1 MINTILIFPIIAC
14 ILMFLIKNKNIDFL
28 MFNSYALLQFVISIL
43 LINKNVE
50 STKYFAL
57 DGINTIFLIILSFVF
72 LMVTIYSN
80 SYIKNLEFEESRIR
94 KYIMATMLFVLSMT
108 GTILSAD
115 LAISW
120 ILVEATTLSSA
131 YLIYFNKTKHSIEA
145 AWKYVF
151 ICSIGIAMAFVG
163 IILLNIA
170 STSINTMNFNV
181 LYQNAQ
187 FFDLNW
193 LKFAFLFMMFGF
205 GTKMGL
211 APVHYWLPDAHS
223 EAPSPIS
230 ALLSATLL
238 NSAFLVIIKIY
249 KIMEIAQCSE
259 YAKIVLM
266 VMGFVSLFVTAVFV
280 YHIKNYKRMLAY
292 SSIEN
297 MGIITIGLALGGQAY
312 VALILHLIGH
322 SLAKASFF
330 LTSGNIL
337 ELYNSKKTKSVK
349 GLMIADSKTA
359 WLWLVSFLGICA
371 FPTSVLFISEFIII
385 KELLIRQ
392 HYLLAIL
399 FVLLLTIIL
408 FGMGRVVIKMAF
420 GKLSEDKAKIVNENK
435 PKISF
440 GMYVPQIAMLCALFI
455 LGVYIPNWLKIIIDT
470 FVKNLM

>member
-1 MINTILIFPIIAC
+1 MISTILIFPIIAC
-14 ILMFLIKNKNIDFL
+14 ILMFLIRNKKIDFL
-28 MFNSYALLQFVISIL
+28 MLNLYAILQFVISIL
-43 LINKNVE
+43 LVNNNAE
-50 STKYFAL
+50 TAKYFML
-57 DGINTIFLIILSFVF
+57 DGINTIFLMILSFVF

-80 SYIKNLEFEESRIR
+80 SYIRNLNFEDKRIR
-94 KYIMATMLFVLSMT
+94 NYIVATMLFVLSMT

-120 ILVEATTLSSA
+120 ILVEATTLTSA

-170 STSINTMNFNV
+170 STSINTMNFDV
-181 LYQNAQ
+181 LYQNANT
-187 FFDLNW
+187 FDVNW

-238 NSAFLVIIKIY
+238 NSAFLVIMKVY
-249 KIMEIAQCSE
+249 KIMEIANCSA

-312 VALILHLIGH
+312 IALILHLIGH

-330 LTSGNIL
+330 LTSGNVL

-359 WLWLVSFLGICA
+359 WLWLISFLGICA

-385 KELLIRQ
+385 KELLIRH

-399 FVLLLTIIL
+399 FVILLTIIL

-435 PKISF
+435 PKLTF
-440 GMYVPQIAMLCALFI
+440 GMYFPQIVMLCALFV
-455 LGVYIPNWLKIIIDT
+455 LGMYLPNWLKVIIDT
-470 FVKNLM
+470 FVQNLM

>member
-1 MINTILIFPIIAC
+1 MINTILIFPIVAC
-14 ILMFLIKNKNIDFL
+14 ILMFLIKNKKIDFL

-330 LTSGNIL
+330 LTSGNVL

>member
-1 MINTILIFPIIAC
+1 MISTILIFPIIAC
-14 ILMFLIKNKNIDFL
+14 ILMFLIRNKKIDFL
-28 MFNSYALLQFVISIL
+28 MLILYAILQFVISIL
-43 LINKNVE
+43 LVNNNAE
-50 STKYFAL
+50 TAKYFML
-57 DGINTIFLIILSFVF
+57 DGINTIFLMILSFVF

-80 SYIKNLEFEESRIR
+80 SYIRNLNFEDKRIR
-94 KYIMATMLFVLSMT
+94 NYIVATMLFVLSMT

-120 ILVEATTLSSA
+120 ILVEATTLTSA

-170 STSINTMNFNV
+170 STSINTMNFDV
-181 LYQNAQ
+181 LYQNANT
-187 FFDLNW
+187 FDVNW

-238 NSAFLVIIKIY
+238 NSAFLVIMKVY
-249 KIMEIAQCSE
+249 KIMEIANCSA

-312 VALILHLIGH
+312 IALILHLIGH

-330 LTSGNIL
+330 LTSGNVL

-359 WLWLVSFLGICA
+359 WLWLISFLGICA

-385 KELLIRQ
+385 KELLIRH

-399 FVLLLTIIL
+399 FVILLTIIL

-435 PKISF
+435 PKLTF
-440 GMYVPQIAMLCALFI
+440 GMYFPQIVMLCALFV
-455 LGVYIPNWLKIIIDT
+455 LGMYLPNWLKVIIDT
-470 FVKNLM
+470 FVQNLM

>member
-1 MINTILIFPIIAC
+1 MINAILIFPIIAC
-14 ILMFLIKNKNIDFL
+14 ILMFLVKNKKFDFL
-28 MFNSYALLQFVISIL
+28 MFNLYAILQFVISIA
-43 LINKNVE
+43 LINNKPE
-50 STKYFAL
+50 GTQYFAL
-57 DGINTIFLIILSFVF
+57 DSINTIFLIILSFVF
-72 LMVTIYSN
+72 LMISIYSN
-80 SYIKNLEFEESRIR
+80 GYIKNLQLEDKRIR
-94 KYIMATMLFVLSMT
+94 YYIAAVMLFVLSMT

-170 STSINTMNFNV
+170 SVSVNTLNFGA

-187 FFDLNW
+187 SFDLNW

-230 ALLSATLL
+230 VLLSATLL

-249 KIMEIAQCSE
+249 KIMEIAQCSN
-259 YAKIVLM
+259 YAKFVLIL
-266 VMGFVSLFVTAVFV
+266 MGFVSLFVTAVFV

-297 MGIITIGLALGGQAY
+297 MGIMTIALALGGQAY
-312 VALILHLIGH
+312 IALVLHLIGH

-330 LTSGNIL
+330 LTSGNVL

-359 WLWLVSFLGICA
+359 WLWLASFLGICA

-385 KELLIRQ
+385 RELLIRH

-399 FVLLLTIIL
+399 FVVLLTIIL
-408 FGMGRVVIKMAF
+408 FGMGRVVIKMTF

-435 PKISF
+435 PKLTF
-440 GMYVPQIAMLCALFI
+440 GMYFPQIVMLCALFV
-455 LGVYIPNWLKIIIDT
+455 LGIYLPNWLKVIIDT
-470 FVKNLM
+470 FVQNLM